1 MRAVGYIRVST
12 DEQVNGPKAQ
22 ADALAAWCARNGVE
36 LVAVHH
42 DHGVSGGAELDKRPG
57 LLAALDE
64 LERGDVL
71 LVAKRDRLARS
82 VLLSATV
89 GRLVERTGARVV
101 SADGAGDGDG
111 PEAALMRTMID
122 AFAEYERAL
131 IRGRTRAALAA
142 KKARGERVGQVP
154 IGSRAEGDRLVVDER
169 EAEAVALVRELRAA
183 GWTIR
188 AIADEL
194 TARGVPCRGER
205 WHPTTVQR
213 LVKRAA

>member
-1 MRAVGYIRVST
+1 
-12 DEQVNGPKAQ
+12 
-22 ADALAAWCARNGVE
+22 
-36 LVAVHH
+36 
-42 DHGVSGGAELDKRPG
+42 
-57 LLAALDE
+57 
-64 LERGDVL
+64 
-71 LVAKRDRLARS
+71 
-82 VLLSATV
+82 
-89 GRLVERTGARVV
+89 
-101 SADGAGDGDG
+101 
-111 PEAALMRTMID
+111 MID

>member
-82 VLLSATV
+82 VAPVRHGRPPGGAHGRAGGV
-89 GRLVERTGARVV
+89 GR
-101 SADGAGDGDG
+101 
-111 PEAALMRTMID
+111 
-122 AFAEYERAL
+122 
-131 IRGRTRAALAA
+131 
-142 KKARGERVGQVP
+142 
-154 IGSRAEGDRLVVDER
+154 
-169 EAEAVALVRELRAA
+169 
-183 GWTIR
+183 W
-188 AIADEL
+188 
-194 TARGVPCRGER
+194 R
-205 WHPTTVQR
+205 W
-213 LVKRAA
+213 